1 MYLDYL
7 VDVPDEKGKITFREK
22 GNAKYVYY
30 EYERVYDPKR
40 KYTTVRRSTI
50 GKLSDED
57 PNRMRP
63 NENFRKYFPE
73 VEAPEERENSGRSS
87 ALKAGTYMVIN
98 QVVKD
103 MGLDEKL
110 EAAFGTRNSGL
121 ILDLAAYSIITENN
135 AAQYYPD
142 YAYNHPLFTPS
153 MKAYSDSTISDFLR
167 DRSEDQRQMFL
178 NLWNEERN
186 RRERIYVSYDSTNK
200 NCEAGDISMVEYGAA
215 KIDTGLPIF
224 NYAVA
229 YDVNNREPLTYE
241 KYPGSIN
248 DVSQLQFMIAKMKGC
263 GYNNIG
269 FILDRGYFSKENLKF
284 MDDNGFAF
292 IIMVKGMKSFIH
304 DQIRQQKGS
313 FESSWGNQIAEF
325 GVYGKTIHTFLYA
338 SDTRKR
344 YIHMY
349 YSAAKAAGKRARFEE
364 NIQQMQRY
372 LDANRNVKGEFG
384 PVFEKYFFLHRDQDS
399 GVLVYAEPKLQVIQ
413 DELELCGYFAII
425 TSEKMDAKQAIRLY
439 KSRDASEK
447 LFRADKSF
455 LGNGVLR
462 VASQEAADNKIFIG
476 FIALII
482 RCRIYTALKDKV
494 STMIK
499 KPNYFTVPAAIRELE
514 KIELSRHLDNVY
526 RMDHAVTKAQ
536 KEILSAFGIEG
547 AQVKYKAAFI
557 SEALREGTK

>member
-40 KYTTVRRSTI
+40 KYTTVKRSTI

-57 PNRMRP
+57 PSMMRP

-87 ALKAGTYMVIN
+87 ALKTGTYMVIN

-110 EAAFGTRNSGL
+110 EAAFGARNSGL

-142 YAYNHPLFTPS
+142 YAYNHPLFTPN

-167 DRSEDQRQMFL
+167 DLSEDQRQMFL
-178 NLWNEERN
+178 DLWNEERN

-215 KIDTGLPIF
+215 KVDAGLPIF
-224 NYAVA
+224 KYSVA

-248 DVSQLQFMIAKMKGC
+248 DVSQLQFIIAKMKSY

-284 MDDNGFAF
+284 MDDNGFSF
-292 IIMVKGMKSFIH
+292 IIMVKGMKNFIH
-304 DQIRQQKGS
+304 DQIRKHKGS

-325 GVYGKTIHTFLYA
+325 GVYGKTDHTFLYTT
-338 SDTRKR
+338 DTKKR

-349 YSAAKAAGKRARFEE
+349 YSAAKAAGERARFEE

-384 PVFEKYFFLHRDQDS
+384 SAFEKYFFLHRDEES
-399 GVLVYAEPKLQVIQ
+399 GVLVYAEPKLQAIQ

-514 KIELSRHLDNVY
+514 KIELSRQLDNVY
-526 RMDHAVTKAQ
+526 RLDHAVTKAQ

-557 SEALREGTK
+557 SEALREGIK